1 MAGPPLFYGSI
12 DLSALVGSPAI
23 GMMVD
28 AYEKEGCLRMETDLL
43 IVMGVTDKLIESVDY
58 D

>member
-1 MAGPPLFYGSI
+1 
-12 DLSALVGSPAI
+12 
-23 GMMVD
+23 MMVD

-58 D
+58 DWAWDVDFGF